1 MSYYPTVVVGAG
13 PAGLTA
19 AYELSKEGVTSITLE
34 QADKVGGIARTEIYK
49 GYRFDIGGHRFF
61 TKVKEVER
69 LWYEVLG
76 NDFIKVPR
84 LSRIYYDNKFFSYPL
99 EPHNALTNL
108 GIVNSLLILS
118 SYIKAKL
125 RPNSVEDNLEQWV
138 INRFGERLY
147 RTFFKTYTE
156 KVWGMPCTEIQA
168 EWAAQR
174 IRGLSLRK
182 AAINALFGTN
192 NTKTLIKEFDYPRLG
207 PGMMWERFQT
217 LLNQKGSPVELNSE
231 VVKIERQGN
240 LIQRIQVRQN
250 EEIRLVEG
258 DNFVSSMPI
267 SKLVQLLEPAAPDS
281 VIQAA
286 RSLEYRD
293 FLIVSLII
301 DQDNLF
307 PDNWIYIH
315 SPEFQVGRIQ
325 NFKNWSPEMVPEEGK
340 TCLGMEYFCSRGDN
354 VWSMPDKDLIKL
366 ASVEVVNLGLV
377 DGIELIQDG
386 VVIRQPRAYPVYNG
400 EYRRHLDVIQQFIK
414 GFENLHTVG
423 RNGMHRYNNQD
434 HSMLTGILAAKNILG
449 ESHDLWNVNTERSYH
464 EEVTETS
471 AESKKLELATS

>member
-49 GYRFDIGGHRFF
+49 GYRINIGGHRFF

>member
-19 AYELSKEGVTSITLE
+19 AYELSKKGVQSITLE
-34 QADKVGGIARTEIYK
+34 RANKVGGIARTEIYK

-61 TKVKEVER
+61 TKVKEVEK
-69 LWYEVLG
+69 LWYEVLED
-76 NDFIKVPR
+76 DFIKVPR

-99 EPHNALTNL
+99 EPYNALSNL
-108 GIVNSLLILS
+108 GLLNSLLILS
-118 SYIKAKL
+118 SYVKAKL
-125 RPNSVEDNLEQWV
+125 KPNPDEENLEQWV

-156 KVWGMPCTEIQA
+156 KVWGIPCTQIQA

-182 AAINALFGTN
+182 AATNALFGTN

-207 PGMMWERFQT
+207 PGMMWERFQE
-217 LLNQKGSPVELNSE
+217 LLKQKGSPVELNTE
-231 VVKIERQGN
+231 VVRVDRQEN
-240 LIQRIQVRQN
+240 SIQRVWVRHDG
-250 EEIRLVEG
+250 ETRSVDG
-258 DNFVSSMPI
+258 DHFVSSMPI
-267 SKLVQLLEPAAPDS
+267 SKLVQLMDPPAPAP
-281 VIQAA
+281 VIEAS
-286 RSLEYRD
+286 RGLNYRD

-325 NFKNWSPEMVPEEGK
+325 NFKNWSPEMVPEAGK
-340 TCLGMEYFCSRGDN
+340 TCLGMEYFCSRGDD
-354 VWSMPDKDLIKL
+354 VWSMSEQELIKL
-366 ASVEVVNLGLV
+366 ASHEAVNLGLV
-377 DGIELIQDG
+377 NGLDLIKDG
-386 VVIRQPRAYPVYNG
+386 VVIRQPRAYPVYDG
-400 EYRRHLDVIQQFIK
+400 EYRQHLDVIQQFLQK
-414 GFENLHTVG
+414 FDNLHTVG

-434 HSMLTGILAAKNILG
+434 HSMLTGILAAKNVLG
-449 ESHDLWNVNTERSYH
+449 EHHDLWTVNTERSYH
-464 EEVTETS
+464 EEVTEKSTKTK
-471 AESKKLELATS
+471 ELELVTS